1 MNFGRREKASFLVY
15 TRIVS
20 LRIRRTGED
29 ILVIEGRLDS
39 GQALK
44 IFCPWGDSLVRVLM
58 ERQSNFMHEQVDFS
72 TREIYIY
79 FKVEFLCVSFRGKRS
94 ELQLI
99 VNNSLFNSHV
109 LQLILFLIN

>member
-1 MNFGRREKASFLVY
+1 MNFGREKASFLVY

-29 ILVIEGRLDS
+29 ILVVEGRLDS

-72 TREIYIY
+72 RREIYIY
-79 FKVEFLCVSFRGKRS
+79 FRVEFLLRVSFRGKRS
-94 ELQLI
+94 ELQSLI
-99 VNNSLFNSHV
+99 IPY
-109 LQLILFLIN
+109 LILTLYS

>member
-1 MNFGRREKASFLVY
+1 MNFGREKASFLVY

-29 ILVIEGRLDS
+29 ILVVEGRLDS

-72 TREIYIY
+72 RREIYIY
-79 FKVEFLCVSFRGKRS
+79 IFQSRVPPPRFISWQKIGIT
-94 ELQLI
+94 I
-99 VNNSLFNSHV
+99 VNNSLFNPHIVQLV
-109 LQLILFLIN
+109 LFMIN

>member
-1 MNFGRREKASFLVY
+1 MNFGREKASFLVY

-29 ILVIEGRLDS
+29 ILVVEGRLDS

-72 TREIYIY
+72 RREIYIY
-79 FKVEFLCVSFRGKRS
+79 FRVEFLLRVSFRGKRS
-94 ELQLI
+94 ELQSLI
-99 VNNSLFNSHV
+99 IPYV
-109 LQLILFLIN
+109 ILTLYS

>member
-1 MNFGRREKASFLVY
+1 MNFGREKASFLVY

-29 ILVIEGRLDS
+29 ILVVEGRLDS

-72 TREIYIY
+72 RREIYIY
-79 FKVEFLCVSFRGKRS
+79 IYISELEFLLRVSFRGKRS
-94 ELQLI
+94 ELQSLI
-99 VNNSLFNSHV
+99 IPY
-109 LQLILFLIN
+109 LILTLYS